1 MSTDSRPSSEAAQT
15 SVVPA
20 LLADLRR
27 IAADLGTAR
36 LESLAAADAA
46 RTHDVLR
53 TVCDQLRA
61 VDVRLLAQVEADGR
75 WATSG
80 AARTFPEWVARRG
93 GASVGTARREVELGN
108 ALSHDLPAARVAVT
122 DGRMSLE
129 HAQVLAR
136 FGPTS
141 EARRA
146 ALTGDRVDRNE
157 AFLVA
162 AALRVGVDDFRRIV
176 RHWAA
181 AVDTSTHEVEHQA
194 AVAREYL
201 HLNRRPD
208 GVEIQGFLAVEH
220 AETLSTALR
229 AVIGVPAADDPR
241 APEQRRAAA
250 LTTLAQ
256 FVLDRGLAGAGG
268 ALVRPHISVHVP
280 WDTVERLQAQA
291 SAAGSEGPGA
301 VATLERPDGTL
312 GAAAELDDGTPLPL
326 SVLAQLA
333 CDAEITRI
341 VFGSDGEPLDLGRAQ
356 RTYTGPQRRAVIARD
371 RRCQYPGCSAP
382 PVLGEVHHVQWW
394 GRDNGRTA
402 VGNGILLCAYHHHV
416 VHQRTIRI
424 LRKTSGWEFRER
436 DGRLVGI
443 PRSGP
448 PGELAS
454 APGELASAPGESDP
468 VPRRELVA
476 TAPSAAQ
483 NLPSAPAP
491 MAAHAP
497 AGTPARNS
505 TEPAPQRV
513 SVHAA
518 HEQLRL
524 AV

>member
-1 MSTDSRPSSEAAQT
+1 MSADSRPSSEAVQT

-53 TVCDQLRA
+53 TVCDQLHA

-162 AALRVGVDDFRRIV
+162 AAQRVGVDDFRRIV

-181 AVDTSTHEVEHQA
+181 AVDTSTHEAEHQA

-208 GVEIQGFLAVEH
+208 GVEIQGFLAAEH

-229 AVIGVPAADDPR
+229 AVTGVPAADDPR

-250 LTTLAQ
+250 LTSLAQ

-280 WDTVERLQAQA
+280 WDTVERFRAQA
-291 SAAGSEGPGA
+291 SAAGSEGADA
-301 VATLERPDGTL
+301 VAALERPDGTL

-341 VFGSDGEPLDLGRAQ
+341 VFGSDGEPLDIGRAQ

-436 DGRLVGI
+436 DGRLIGI

-454 APGELASAPGESDP
+454 APGELSPAHGESDP
-468 VPRRELVA
+468 APRREVDA
-476 TAPSAAQ
+476 TPPSAAE
-483 NLPSAPAP
+483 NLASAPAP
-491 MAAHAP
+491 MAAHAH
-497 AGTPARNS
+497 AGTPARTS
-505 TEPAPQRV
+505 TEPAPQRA
-513 SVHAA
+513 SVRAA

>member
-1 MSTDSRPSSEAAQT
+1 MPSDSRSSSEAVPT

-20 LLADLRR
+20 LVADLQR
-27 IAADLGTAR
+27 IAATLGTAR
-36 LESLAAADAA
+36 LDSLAASDAA
-46 RTHDVLR
+46 RTHDLLR

-61 VDVRLLAQVEADGR
+61 VDARLLAQVEADGR
-75 WATSG
+75 WAASG

-93 GASVGTARREVELGN
+93 GSSVGTARRDVELGK
-108 ALSHDLPAARVAVT
+108 ALSNDLPAARAAVT
-122 DGRMSLE
+122 EGRMSLE

-146 ALTGDRVDRNE
+146 ALTGDRPDRNE
-157 AFLVA
+157 AYLVGA
-162 AALRVGVDDFRRIV
+162 AQRVGVDDYRKVMRR
-176 RHWAA
+176 WAA
-181 AVDTSTHEVEHQA
+181 AVDTSTHEAEHQA

-201 HLNRRPD
+201 FLSRRPD
-208 GVEIQGFLAVEH
+208 GVEIQGFLAGEH
-220 AETLSTALR
+220 AEMLSTALR
-229 AVIGVPAADDPR
+229 AVTGVPAADDPR

-256 FVLDRGLAGAGG
+256 LVLDRGLAGAGV

-280 WDTVERLQAQA
+280 WDTVERLRAQG
-291 SAAGSEGPGA
+291 SAAGSGTDGA
-301 VATLERPDGTL
+301 GADAVVTLERPGGTL

-341 VFGSDGEPLDLGRAQ
+341 VFGSDGEPLDVGRAQ

-371 RRCQYPGCSAP
+371 RRCQYPGCGAP

-394 GRDNGRTA
+394 DRDCGRTS
-402 VGNGILLCAYHHHV
+402 VGNGILLCAFHHHV
-416 VHQRTIRI
+416 IHQRTISI
-424 LRKTSGWEFRER
+424 IRKTSGWEFRER

-443 PRSGP
+443 PRGAP
-448 PGELAS
+448 PGELDS
-454 APGELASAPGESDP
+454 APGELDSDPGALESAPGASDL
-468 VPRRELVA
+468 VPRPKLGA
-476 TAPSAAQ
+476 TI
-483 NLPSAPAP
+483 PAP
-491 MAAHAP
+491 VLAH
-497 AGTPARNS
+497 
-505 TEPAPQRV
+505 
-513 SVHAA
+513 